1 LCSMHRNRRNKRKRS
16 LDPFAQPARA
26 RDSDN
31 DDDDGHSSSQ
41 HSNTANQNPPTP
53 DNTTSTSYVYRD
65 YAQEED
71 PTEKILNAHAGH
83 FSSIIPHDEE
93 TASNLASQKLPSKL
107 GAMLSDPGEFLIEAL
122 V

>member
-1 LCSMHRNRRNKRKRS
+1 MHRNKRNKRKRS

-71 PTEKILNAHAGH
+71 PTEKILILNAHAGH